1 MIRERMNM
9 ANQKERKTLIQL
21 TEEICK
27 ITETNA
33 DDIVSVG
40 LVYRHKTDNGNKR
53 KPFTIK
59 GLNIQYYGHKL
70 IIVPDVREPNTYM
83 VYNTSE
89 KSARKDIAN
98 DLVNTR
104 KFTHEDAAKL
114 MKCSQGSI
122 AHLLGEDK

>member
-1 MIRERMNM
+1 ME
-9 ANQKERKTLIQL
+9 NQKERKTLIQL
-21 TEEICK
+21 TEEVCK

-40 LVYRHKTDNGNKR
+40 LVYRHKTEGANNNKR

-70 IIVPDVREPNTYM
+70 IIVPDVREPNTYL

-114 MKCSQGSI
+114 MKCSPASI